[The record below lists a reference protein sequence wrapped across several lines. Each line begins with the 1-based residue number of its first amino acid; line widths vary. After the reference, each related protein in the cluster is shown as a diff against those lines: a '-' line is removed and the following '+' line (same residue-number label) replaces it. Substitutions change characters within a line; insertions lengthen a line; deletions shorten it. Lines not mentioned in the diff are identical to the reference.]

1 MLSQMRP
8 GMQWPDGSVRWL
20 VVVFEAEEGPG
31 IYVLRKGE
39 AVPGTEMVREVN
51 GQVVIDT
58 GEVQLRMAR
67 SGHGWIEQILAPG
80 PDGKMHAVVDGSSVG
95 DLVLTR
101 HDGRQYRASLAGD
114 TRRVTIEERGPVQAS
129 VRVEGTCR
137 AEDGSGLFDYIA
149 RWTVYRG
156 RPEADLQLTWI
167 NATGNPSEQIR
178 DIRVQFSNNFPG
190 ERLVFGCEQGVFDGP
205 FVKDRPVYVLQ
216 EDHNQY
222 WAKIHNPDGRI
233 QNLSSGGCNGEH
245 CPGWLYVENDSR
257 CLGVWVPKFW
267 EEYPNEIELRDGRLS
282 VGLWPERAMKHL
294 LSKPILPANPD
305 GKQRYVKTDYTP
317 VIPHPY
323 IAFVDEEKRCLD
335 AVQGLAKTQEIVV
348 SVWAGKA
355 EHSAFETKWWRR
367 SLTPVRGHLDA
378 EYVATT
384 NALGGLWPL
393 HVERFPASEQLFKDC
408 FGWLDRNIDDL
419 KCYGKFDYGDW
430 KYFTA
435 GTDYYLGPGN
445 KWGDQGEMPREGYW
459 QNNERDQLL
468 GLLLYYY
475 RTGDP
480 VAWERVKLVAR
491 HLFDVDIK
499 HHKTWGM
506 WTHSYGHCYVAT
518 APAGEPDHSWLWG
531 ALAWCGVSGDP
542 VTNEWLMQCGK
553 NLLSKEIDFEK
564 TDARTGS
571 VYLHMMC
578 KFHEHTGLMVYLD
591 AAQAPARAFLKLQNA
606 NGSWPAYMGASGSP
620 RTEGFVEHVIMAL
633 ANYYAL
639 TKKQELV
646 EPLRRALHYTFGERG
661 EIQENIGEAPLALY
675 GLAILASE
683 TGLPEYL
690 NTATQVLKALRT
702 AQEQGNNPAS
712 IGRGDYW
719 ADWGVNNPKG
729 AAGTGRPPQ
738 FLGETRPLSPGC
750 VLAYAQQVLAPLA
763 ASGRGRTP

>member
-1 MLSQMRP
+1 M
-8 GMQWPDGSVRWL
+8 
-20 VVVFEAEEGPG
+20 
-31 IYVLRKGE
+31 
-39 AVPGTEMVREVN
+39 
-51 GQVVIDT
+51 
-58 GEVQLRMAR
+58 
-67 SGHGWIEQILAPG
+67 
-80 PDGKMHAVVDGSSVG
+80 
-95 DLVLTR
+95 
-101 HDGRQYRASLAGD
+101 
-114 TRRVTIEERGPVQAS
+114 
-129 VRVEGTCR
+129 
-137 AEDGSGLFDYIA
+137 
-149 RWTVYRG
+149 
-156 RPEADLQLTWI
+156 
-167 NATGNPSEQIR
+167 
-178 DIRVQFSNNFPG
+178 
-190 ERLVFGCEQGVFDGP
+190 
-205 FVKDRPVYVLQ
+205 
-216 EDHNQY
+216 
-222 WAKIHNPDGRI
+222 
-233 QNLSSGGCNGEH
+233 
-245 CPGWLYVENDSR
+245 
-257 CLGVWVPKFW
+257 
-267 EEYPNEIELRDGRLS
+267 
-282 VGLWPERAMKHL
+282 
-294 LSKPILPANPD
+294 
-305 GKQRYVKTDYTP
+305 
-317 VIPHPY
+317 
-323 IAFVDEEKRCLD
+323 
-335 AVQGLAKTQEIVV
+335 
-348 SVWAGKA
+348 
-355 EHSAFETKWWRR
+355 
-367 SLTPVRGHLDA
+367 
-378 EYVATT
+378 
-384 NALGGLWPL
+384 
-393 HVERFPASEQLFKDC
+393 
-408 FGWLDRNIDDL
+408 

-738 FLGETRPLSPGC
+738 GVEETRTSLHARCAGEICSARHER
-750 VLAYAQQVLAPLA
+750 V
-763 ASGRGRTP
+763 GRRGDGYGFEVVN